1 MAAAM
6 LDSSHFQELDPV
18 HFQEL
23 NLVHF
28 LDLDSLDFQ
37 ELELPKK
44 EPELEPPKK
53 QQKLEGPFSKEASW
67 GFRISRSL
75 LELTELTKRSES
87 IWTPLEEPQYKP
99 AVKYGLVDQYV
110 SPPSS
115 ESKQPHAP
123 ENPSPLRRAWKW
135 GKVK

>member
-1 MAAAM
+1 V
-6 LDSSHFQELDPV
+6 D
-18 HFQEL
+18 
-23 NLVHF
+23 F

-99 AVKYGLVDQYV
+99 VVKYEPVVKYGLVDQYV
-110 SPPSS
+110 SPPCS
-115 ESKQPHAP
+115 ENKPPHAP
-123 ENPSPLRRAWKW
+123 KNPSPLRKAWKW